1 MNMDLCGTLRKFR
14 GTFSN
19 FPSFE
24 NNRENRRQHAIKV
37 DLLVALR
44 NKALG
49 EGDGNGIA
57 GTNNLYLPSKTTG
70 EATTLL
76 PS

>member
-1 MNMDLCGTLRKFR
+1 MNMDPWGTLRKFR

-19 FPSFE
+19 FPSLE
-24 NNRENRRQHAIKV
+24 NNRENRRQHAIEV
-37 DLLVALR
+37 NLLVAIR

-49 EGDGNGIA
+49 EGDVNGIA
-57 GTNNLYLPSKTTG
+57 GTNNLYLLSEITG
-70 EATTLL
+70 DATTLP